1 MEPEESCRT
10 LISATSICDMW
21 YIIERK
27 CSKGRER
34 SVYGC
39 EIISDKYYDMLRT
52 AAKGGEVCESDIDHM
67 KMDARRVCR
76 KCEYRSPKLIE
87 VEPLSKYHI
96 STPVSECGV
105 PVVETVSGKA
115 RVVSV
120 FNLVKFDSE
129 SEAKKFFMNSVLE
142 DYVDEMNSRE
152 IDRIT
157 ERILDDPFNEK
168 SVPKDQL
175 TLFDAMADSE
185 KLAMVDEDD
194 LRQRFMEQF

>member
-1 MEPEESCRT
+1 
-10 LISATSICDMW
+10 MW
-21 YIIERK
+21 YIIEGK
-27 CSKGRER
+27 CSKRRER

-39 EIISDKYYDMLRT
+39 ELISNKYYGMLRE
-52 AAKGGEVCESDIDHM
+52 AAKEGEVHESDIDHM

-76 KCEYRSPKLIE
+76 KCEFRSPELVE

-96 STPVSECGV
+96 NTPVSECGV

-120 FNLVKFDSE
+120 YNLVKFDSK

-152 IDRIT
+152 VDRTT
-157 ERILDDPFNEK
+157 EKILDNPFNEK
-168 SVPKDQL
+168 TVSKDQL
-175 TLFDAMADSE
+175 TIFDAMSDSD
-185 KLAMVDEDD
+185 KLAAIGEDE
-194 LRQRFMEQF
+194 LKQRFMEQF